1 MVSGIQGRVTVMAK
15 PGIGFKI
22 WTTILSVFVAV
33 MLFPNI
39 VGRHGVWMSLM
50 ITALAVGAIWMMY
63 FILGRVIDWAV
74 SEELKRR
81 GLERPKSKPDDQE

>member
-1 MVSGIQGRVTVMAK
+1 MTAK

-39 VGRHGVWMSLM
+39 VGRRGVGWREVEVLSDPRGRPLIHLHGR
-50 ITALAVGAIWMMY
+50 AAARAAE
-63 FILGRVIDWAV
+63 LGLTGFAV
-74 SEELKRR
+74 SLSH
-81 GLERPKSKPDDQE
+81 ERSMAIATVVAWGNGP